1 MTIAALWEAL
11 QTESRSESGWHLR
24 RVDPRSS
31 CDLFAV
37 LRQPGAVPGLLLEVP
52 AEAVPSD
59 IEMPRSRGFAVEPQ
73 LVGPSHGGTVRFSL
87 WLREAA
93 FASIFP
99 VLCENVASV
108 ALAEPDSRRSLRAW
122 IGRLL
127 AWQDFMA
134 RHRPDGLSDEAALGL
149 LGEVIVLQQ
158 ELAPR
163 IGLDGAIRAWAG
175 PRGESN
181 DFELPGGFLEVKTTV
196 QQVSRSLHI
205 SNVDQLDDSR
215 GRILLVHQRLRPDPE
230 GDSLSSAIG
239 ALRQHAA
246 VEAPGSLRALD
257 QLLLQAGYL
266 DAHEAL
272 YRSRF
277 SRDRMTLYVVDHGF
291 PRIMRTDLR
300 PGVRNCAYEVDLA
313 SCSPVAEPDQALA
326 GLVKAGNHG

>member
-1 MTIAALWEAL
+1 VTIAELWEAL

-24 RVDPRSS
+24 RVDPQSS

-37 LRQPGAVPGLLLEVP
+37 LRQPGAAPGLLLEVP
-52 AEAVPSD
+52 AEAVPPD
-59 IEMPRSRGFAVEPQ
+59 IELPRSRGFAVEPK

-108 ALAEPDSRRSLRAW
+108 AVAEPDPSRSLRAW

-134 RHRPDGLSDEAALGL
+134 RHGPDGLTDEAALGL
-149 LGEVIVLQQ
+149 LGELIVLQQ

-163 IGLDGAIRAWAG
+163 IGLDGAIRSWAG
-175 PRGESN
+175 PRGEPN
-181 DFELPGGFLEVKTTV
+181 DFELPGGFLEVKTTA
-196 QQVSRSLHI
+196 QQVTHSLHV
-205 SNVDQLDDSR
+205 SSVDQLDDKR
-215 GRILLVHQRLRPDPE
+215 GRILLVHQRMHLNPA
-230 GDSLSSAIG
+230 GDSLSGAVD
-239 ALRQHAA
+239 ALRRRT
-246 VEAPGSLRALD
+246 VLEAPASLRTLD

-266 DAHEAL
+266 DAHAAL

-277 SRDRMTLYVVDHGF
+277 SRERMTLFAVDASF
-291 PRIMRTDLR
+291 PRIMRADLR
-300 PGVRNCAYEVDLA
+300 AGVRNCAYEIDLA
-313 SCSPVAEPDQALA
+313 SCSPITEPDQALT
-326 GLVKAGNHG
+326 GLVKAGTHG